1 MSEIPAIDRYDPET
15 WHKVDAYLESQVYT
29 AKDVSFDFSG
39 VDWQEEGMYLNG
51 TVSVLVPAGVYRKPE
66 PPSPETLELQRLRD
80 LAERALRALNEDDF
94 PQLRQDL
101 RDALGTT

>member
-1 MSEIPAIDRYDPET
+1 MSEIPTIDRDDLET
-15 WHKVDAYLESQVYT
+15 WHKVDA
-29 AKDVSFDFSG
+29 
-39 VDWQEEGMYLNG
+39 
-51 TVSVLVPAGVYRKPE
+51 YRKPE